1 VVTMEITK
9 QDWIRLA
16 AFIDGEGSIYIK
28 PLQTKSARYNQLVI
42 HIANTD
48 PRLPCWCQETFGG
61 KVYRCDSNQRLNGDQ
76 QKIAYSW
83 RIFSKNAEN
92 IIRGCLPYFLLKRE
106 QAEVALAYRAT
117 FRYRTGHGSAQLL
130 TEEELNIRQ
139 SCLLELKRLKR
150 ELPDAAVEHGK
161 ATLLQ

>member
-1 VVTMEITK
+1 MTSKEQK
-9 QDWIRLA
+9 WIQLA

-28 PLQTKSARYNQLVI
+28 PLQTKSARYNQLTI

-48 PRLPCWCQETFGG
+48 PRLPVWCQQNFGG
-61 KVYRCDSNQRLNGDQ
+61 KVYRSDSNRRLQGEKCN
-76 QKIAYSW
+76 IAYSW

-92 IIRGCLPYFLLKRE
+92 ILRGCLPYFILKRE
-106 QAEVALAYRAT
+106 QAEIALAYRAT
-117 FRYRTGHGSAQLL
+117 FRYRTGHGTAQML
-130 TEEELNIRQ
+130 TQEELDIRR

-150 ELPDAAVEHGK
+150 ELPEAAVAAGQ